1 MKKSMPYITTVAG
14 AALLVFGLVGVKTFG
29 DAQGFMAALPY
40 VCIGLGC
47 GALGGGIGEIA
58 NRRVLKGDP
67 ELARHMEI
75 EKNDERNLSIA
86 NRAKGR
92 AFDVMIPLFGAL
104 MLSFALMGI
113 GMIPIL
119 MLVAAYLFV
128 CGCGVYYRVR
138 YEKEM

>member
-1 MKKSMPYITTVAG
+1 MKKSMPYLTTG
-14 AALLVFGLVGVKTFG
+14 VGVLLLAGGLIALKAV
-29 DAQGFMAALPY
+29 DNPQGFAAALPY

-58 NRRVLKGDP
+58 NRRVLKSDP

-113 GMIPIL
+113 GMVPIL

-128 CGCGVYYRVR
+128 CGCSVYYRIR
-138 YEKEM
+138 YEREM